1 MRPSFLPRYWVDI
14 SNFQISFQR
23 LLRNLTR
30 SREYFGTIFF
40 YPNRTICRLV
50 LWYGHV
56 CFPVFVTFRRNP
68 SIAKS
73 ENDRAIP
80 FERTNFFFFFLPNIT
95 RAGANFTDMKMRQK
109 RTRRLQVLLYY
120 FFSFFFSI
128 TSKRNLFITIYT
140 IYKRPSI
147 VHVFGKTFA
156 VKRQ

>member
-1 MRPSFLPRYWVDI
+1 MNILARF
-14 SNFQISFQR
+14 
-23 LLRNLTR
+23 
-30 SREYFGTIFF
+30 FF

-80 FERTNFFFFFLPNIT
+80 FERTNFFFFFFLPNIT

-120 FFSFFFSI
+120 FFSFFFFQLH
-128 TSKRNLFITIYT
+128 RNVIYLSLYIRYT
-140 IYKRPSI
+140 KGRPLYMCS
-147 VHVFGKTFA
+147 G
-156 VKRQ
+156 RRLP